1 MGGHRL
7 REGDDP
13 RRALLQ
19 PETQTFGDP
28 KTAKAFRT
36 VPMVD
41 DLKQILATLALDSG
55 EEGLVFGNGD
65 EPLSVNSLYGRAATD
80 VKHGDLGFEPF
91 ALHEARHGYASAM
104 IAAEVNAKAI
114 QTYMGHASITET
126 FDRYGHLMPGAE
138 DEARN
143 RQESYLAKVREGLVD
158 D

>member
-1 MGGHRL
+1 LGGHRL

-80 VKHGDLGFEPF
+80 VRHGDLGFEPF

-104 IAAEVNAKAI
+104 I
-114 QTYMGHASITET
+114 MGHASITET